1 METAL
6 ARLRA
11 KTDEELCILIE
22 RQLNRSRKL
31 VARGS
36 FQDAAK
42 DFLAA
47 RALLAASGIPPAER
61 ARLERLMHKVRQVVE
76 LPVTAVA

>member
-1 METAL
+1 MKDAL

-11 KTDEELCILIE
+11 KTDQELGILIT

-31 VARGS
+31 AARGAYH
-36 FQDAAK
+36 DAAN

-47 RALLAASGIPPAER
+47 RDLLAVANITPAER
-61 ARLERLMHKVRQVVE
+61 ARLERLLHEVRQSVE
-76 LPVTAVA
+76 LPVSAVA